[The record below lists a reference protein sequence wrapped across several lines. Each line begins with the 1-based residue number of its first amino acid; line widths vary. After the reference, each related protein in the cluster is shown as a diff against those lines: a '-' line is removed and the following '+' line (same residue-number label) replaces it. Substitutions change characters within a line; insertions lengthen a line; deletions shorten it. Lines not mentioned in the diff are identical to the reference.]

1 MDVDPF
7 TIRYQR
13 KQKKRQDFKLV
24 LSALVEGLASLVDGQ
39 RGFAEEFGLSY
50 ERVFHNDQESFKG
63 RDSRKVIGEW
73 LRSGEEGASKMRDL
87 FDDLARHQVAVVEAI
102 DQVSKESADLGKL
115 KKSKLANKLGYDPRA
130 DSVVS
135 KTCKGLNE
143 DAHQRLML
151 SAFVAGYARAR
162 EQMRADREDGPEER
176 HPGKAIM
183 NQHQG

>member
-39 RGFAEEFGLSY
+39 RCFAEEFGLSY
-50 ERVFHNDQESFKG
+50 GRVFHNDQESFKG
-63 RDSRKVIGEW
+63 RDTCRVIGEW
-73 LRSGEEGASKMRDL
+73 LRSGEEGAHKMSDL

-102 DQVSKESADLGKL
+102 DQISKESSDLGKL
-115 KKSKLANKLGYDPRA
+115 KKSKLANKFGYDPRA
-130 DSVVS
+130 DSAVS
-135 KTCKGLNE
+135 KNRNGLNE
-143 DAHQRLML
+143 DAHQRLIL

-162 EQMRADREDGPEER
+162 EQMRADREDGPEGREAE
-176 HPGKAIM
+176 KTVM
-183 NQHQG
+183 KQHQG